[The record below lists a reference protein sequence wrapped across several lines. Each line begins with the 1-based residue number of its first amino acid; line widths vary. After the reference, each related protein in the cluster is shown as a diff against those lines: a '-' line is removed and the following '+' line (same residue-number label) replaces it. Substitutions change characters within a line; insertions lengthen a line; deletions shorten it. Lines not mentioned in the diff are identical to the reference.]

1 MEDKTVE
8 NDGLDLEDTE
18 NDSATNSNETK
29 VETKK
34 PAKQSRETNAYYA
47 ELRRKEKEAEYKRGL
62 REGIKTNPYTDT
74 PIADDYDLE
83 VYQEMKKLDDEGKD
97 PVNDFPTYYA
107 KKQRQAQTAA
117 REKEEQEAK
126 AREDVDKFFKSNPNV
141 SKELLQDEEFLDYA
155 EGKFGN
161 KSLEDIYKGYLKLQA
176 KYKPAPAVKKEEP
189 KVDKKMP
196 TSQPS
201 GASESKTISKMSD
214 EEIEK
219 AFNAKFKNY

>member
-1 MEDKTVE
+1 MEEENKVE
-8 NDGLDLEDTE
+8 NDGLDLDDTE
-18 NDSATNSNETK
+18 NTPKQEPK
-29 VETKK
+29 VDDKK
-34 PAKQSRETNAYYA
+34 PTKQSRETNAYYA

-155 EGKFGN
+155 EGKFGH
-161 KSLEDIYKGYLKLQA
+161 KSLEDIYKGFLKLQA
-176 KYKPAPAVKKEEP
+176 KYKTAPVVEKKEEK

-201 GASESKTISKMSD
+201 GVSESKPISKMD
-214 EEIEK
+214 DKEIEN
-219 AFNAKFKNY
+219 AFNAKFKTF